1 LPAFRAETTLLALA
15 LLGALVYG
23 GALAL
28 LFGREWLSAFRRRR
42 TPRAP
47 I

>member
-1 LPAFRAETTLLALA
+1 MALPALRAETTLAALA

-28 LFGREWLSAFRRRR
+28 LFGREWLAAFRGRRR
-42 TPRAP
+42 S
-47 I
+47 